1 MKAILKFSLPK
12 DEWNHKRALEG
23 ADLYHAVTSF
33 KNRLKNILKHDDNA
47 TDTHQEIYDMFL
59 QELSD
64 NDITLD

>member
-1 MKAILKFSLPK
+1 LKAKLTFNLPE

-23 ADLYHAVTSF
+23 ADLYYAVTSF
-33 KNRLKNILKHDDNA
+33 KNRLKNILKHDDYA